1 MWLKQSNGSG
11 LVARLYGPSTL
22 DTTIAGTSLNVVE
35 ETDFPFSD
43 QLLFTLSPGTPS
55 AFTLTLRIPEYAQ
68 NANVVAPVG
77 MQVSRWADRFEIAGI
92 WKSGDTVSLDLAF
105 GVHQVADSNG
115 ETAVAY
121 GPLLYALPIQA
132 LSIPGR
138 ITRASGA
145 TSTLEFR
152 DTEYVPLGATP
163 AYRLPKDSG
172 FAPLSL
178 ADGDVLDPWSKPPTA
193 LSGWLLAPDGSRV
206 QATLTPL
213 GSTLLRV
220 AGFPVD
226 EIFADS
232 LGG

>member
-1 MWLKQSNGSG
+1 MWLKQGNGAG

-35 ETDFPFSD
+35 QTDFPFSD

-68 NANVVAPVG
+68 NANVVAPNG
-77 MQVSRWADRFEIAGI
+77 MQISRWADRFEITGI

-105 GVHQVADSNG
+105 GVHRVADSKG
-115 ETAVAY
+115 ETALAY
-121 GPLLYALPIQA
+121 GPLLYALPIGA

-138 ITRASGA
+138 ITRAAGT
-145 TSTLEFR
+145 TSTLQFR
-152 DTEYVPLGATP
+152 DTEYVPAVDTP
-163 AYRLPKDSG
+163 AYMLPKDSA
-172 FAPLSL
+172 FAPVHL

-193 LSGWLLAPDGSRV
+193 LTGWLLAPDASRV
-206 QATLTPL
+206 QVRLRPL
-213 GSTLLRV
+213 GATLLRV
-220 AGFPVD
+220 TGFPVD

-232 LGG
+232 LGE

>member
-1 MWLKQSNGSG
+1 MWLKQTDGAG

-22 DTTIAGTSLNVVE
+22 DTTIRGTPVSVVE

-43 QLLFTLSPGTPS
+43 QLLFTLSPGTPL
-55 AFTLTLRIPEYAQ
+55 AFRLTLRIPEYAQ
-68 NANVVAPVG
+68 NAKVVAPDG
-77 MQVSRWADRFEIAGI
+77 MQVSQWADRFEITGI

-115 ETAVAY
+115 ETAVAF
-121 GPLLYALPIQA
+121 GPLLYALPVAA

-138 ITRASGA
+138 ITRASGT

-152 DTEYVPLGATP
+152 DTEYVPVEDTP
-163 AYRLPKDSG
+163 AYTLPKDSA
-172 FAPLSL
+172 FAPVQLS
-178 ADGDVLDPWSKPPTA
+178 DGDVLDPWSKPPTA
-193 LSGWLLAPDGSRV
+193 LTGWLLAPDGSRV
-206 QATLTPL
+206 KATLSPL

-220 AGFPVD
+220 TGFPVD
-226 EIFADS
+226 EIFGDS